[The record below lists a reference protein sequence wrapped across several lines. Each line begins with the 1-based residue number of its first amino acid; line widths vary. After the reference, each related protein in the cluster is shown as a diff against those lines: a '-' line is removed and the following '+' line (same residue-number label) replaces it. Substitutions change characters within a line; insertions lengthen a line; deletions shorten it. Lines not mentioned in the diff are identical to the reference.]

1 MDDMRTA
8 VDVDT
13 GEIFYAPKVKP
24 KVKAGW
30 CRMFQIKLEEI
41 AKDRDLRGM
50 PISVYLFM
58 ISKVDY
64 DNICRFPQIL
74 IADELGTTAQ
84 YVSKSIRLLREKKII
99 TEIKQRGTLVKAYS
113 FNSKYIVKGK
123 QDKKAAI
130 VDETGEVIVEAE
142 EPEADPVIVK
152 KELTPAPR
160 KKPAKVEVILPDF
173 LDKPL
178 WDDFLAHRKKLK
190 APNTE
195 RSLNSLLKKLS
206 GFYND
211 GHDINLII
219 QKSYDNGWKD
229 VFEPKGGLNG
239 GNNSK
244 PHRTSIEQDLQFDD
258 WG

>member
-1 MDDMRTA
+1 MHYYQFNLKDYKAHTEHLTEMEDLAYRRMIDWCYLHESGLPIDIDEVARLIRMRTHCESIA
-8 VDVDT
+8 VVLREFFCELE
-13 GEIFYAPKVKP
+13 GE
-24 KVKAGW
+24 
-30 CRMFQIKLEEI
+30 
-41 AKDRDLRGM
+41 
-50 PISVYLFM
+50 YLNKR
-58 ISKVDY
+58 IDS
-64 DNICRFPQIL
+64 
-74 IADELGTTAQ
+74 E
-84 YVSKSIRLLREKKII
+84 VSKYRAKSDKARDSANARWGKKKKVNKKIKPDANALR
-99 TEIKQRGTLVKAYS
+99 TECEGNANNKPLTI
-113 FNSKYIVKGK
+113 N
-123 QDKKAAI
+123 
-130 VDETGEVIVEAE
+130 
-142 EPEADPVIVK
+142 
-152 KELTPAPR
+152 KEQI
-160 KKPAKVEVILPDF
+160 ILPDF
-173 LDKPL
+173 LDKGL
-178 WDDFLAHRKKLK
+178 WDAFLAHRKKLK